1 MKDYLIGRNTPFPA
15 EGHAEV
21 NGKLATVASCFDE
34 RWLQLKEGHPL
45 QDLWGRD
52 DELSTV
58 ELAWLGD
65 AIQRMNTSNSTWT
78 AREIKKVK
86 TSDPNNRVGAL
97 FEILGLSAFQGGGQ
111 TVRPMGKNNPGYDGI
126 VDLPDKTEIH
136 LSLKN
141 YGTRS
146 YERDVRKYGR
156 LLEER
161 ITKHLRESHQTGIG
175 VRVMAQAYPP
185 SATHWR
191 DIEKELEAAITQA
204 LTQNMPVPVK
214 EFWQVRAFSL
224 PDNFK
229 PWSSKYLSYQFM
241 LIVPHHPNELKN
253 IIDKLDE
260 ACANFRA
267 HAKKSSPST
276 PRVVLIRV
284 PASASTELCRDW
296 VTDYFLQRNELLDGI
311 ILYQPTVIRDQR
323 AGTTSLAH
331 YVITIENPKRTWA
344 NGNPLRKVQPNVFVG
359 VPIRKPS
366 MLMITDG
373 DTQFP
378 LRGMYVYQHGDL
390 YTLHKVAPKAGA
402 TGHLRNLASGI
413 RLHAVFDMGDGEFTL
428 QGKFP
433 PADELLLLP

>member
-1 MKDYLIGRNTPFPA
+1 
-15 EGHAEV
+15 
-21 NGKLATVASCFDE
+21 
-34 RWLQLKEGHPL
+34 
-45 QDLWGRD
+45 
-52 DELSTV
+52 
-58 ELAWLGD
+58 
-65 AIQRMNTSNSTWT
+65 
-78 AREIKKVK
+78 
-86 TSDPNNRVGAL
+86 
-97 FEILGLSAFQGGGQ
+97 
-111 TVRPMGKNNPGYDGI
+111 
-126 VDLPDKTEIH
+126 
-136 LSLKN
+136 
-141 YGTRS
+141 
-146 YERDVRKYGR
+146 
-156 LLEER
+156 LLEEG

-214 EFWQVRAFSL
+214 DFWQVRAFNL

-260 ACANFRA
+260 ACANFRD

-359 VPIRKPS
+359 VPIRKPG
-366 MLMITDG
+366 ML
-373 DTQFP
+373 
-378 LRGMYVYQHGDL
+378 V
-390 YTLHKVAPKAGA
+390 GA
-402 TGHLRNLASGI
+402 A
-413 RLHAVFDMGDGEFTL
+413 F
-428 QGKFP
+428 
-433 PADELLLLP
+433 